1 MKNKIILVIV
11 IILFILQCYFG
22 GINKENEKDTPT
34 QTAITTTAVETTIST
49 TTPTAVTSITA
60 VTTESTT
67 ETTVLETEITI
78 PETELTT
85 EEIVTVT
92 ETIIEEIIEEP
103 VESYIVYK
111 PSTHY
116 IHLSDC
122 KWVSDECYEITDT
135 YDLET
140 RRCNVCNPD
149 MEIINEYVEPEPETS
164 SNDGLT
170 YVKHF
175 SRGTYYSYGYECYG
189 GSGRYLIDCSY
200 GSNGIKGSIASSYI
214 YRNYGYNYNGERT
227 KVYLEVYG
235 YPSMSG
241 WYFVDDSDAGNS
253 EVIDFFY
260 IYSSNCPFR
269 NQGVVEVDCYI

>member
-1 MKNKIILVIV
+1 MKNKVILVIIV
-11 IILFILQCYFG
+11 ILFILQCYFL
-22 GINKENEKDTPT
+22 GIKKEDGNDIPK
-34 QTAITTTAVETTIST
+34 QALITTTTVETTVNTTISNT
-49 TTPTAVTSITA
+49 VTSITT
-60 VTTESTT
+60 VTTEPVI
-67 ETTVLETEITI
+67 ETTVSETETEITTL
-78 PETELTT
+78 ETEPVV
-85 EEIVTVT
+85 EM
-92 ETIIEEIIEEP
+92 IEEP
-103 VESYIVYK
+103 VVNYVVYK

-122 KWVSDECYEITDT
+122 MWFNDECYEITDT
-135 YDLET
+135 YDLEA

-149 MEIINEYVEPEPETS
+149 MEIVNEYVEPEPETS

-241 WYFVDDSDAGNS
+241 WYYCDDSDAGNS